1 MRIETLRRWADLLD
15 SAFRVPGTRFRF
27 GLDPIIGLIPGL
39 GDMVSPVMA
48 LLILWYGVRVRVPKV
63 VLARMVFNALI
74 DAGVG
79 AIPVL
84 GDAFDFAWKS
94 NDWNLALLER
104 HARPGTRASAGDW
117 LFVSL
122 CALVL
127 FGLALLPVLVIVWI
141 GRKLV

>member
-1 MRIETLRRWADLLD
+1 MLRRWADLLD

-48 LLILWYGVRVRVPKV
+48 LLILSYGVRVRVPKV
-63 VLARMVFNALI
+63 VLARMVLNALI